1 MQCNHIGMSTDEI
14 KLDGTIFDYEAWG
27 KHFNSP
33 DKEIKN
39 SQFKV
44 IYYALTIILQV
55 INLIFL
61 FDYRSTEYLVY
72 VFSFIVFCVA
82 PFLWIGDLRNFGNA
96 LSKGTYKNLFKYKE
110 FSLLISFLLT
120 FLGILLVILTNE
132 NVRKYKAGVDKNKEK
147 MDFWDLPESERDEE
161 ENKYKSELNNL
172 ELKDNK
178 RKYNDKVI
186 RILYATIMTFHWGL
200 VAEAFSQSSTFGKD
214 TDTFK
219 LNKYSSG
226 FTRTIEWLLNQPYLL
241 ASNVDKKVHRYTDAV
256 HTTPLMKSFSLYCV
270 TFITMFFGLF
280 IRIPKT
286 IDGDRYTEIKNP
298 AERFDAIRIIN
309 MPSLFT
315 PVFYRQ
321 IHQYK
326 ETCLFFLSMFLI
338 IIAFFLIRFVNNMTG
353 GRMGKMGTTMSF
365 AVSIALIFGLT
376 YGLQHTMNEQAVE
389 SVVGVLLSMI
399 FAFLGTPVLMG
410 LMQLFMEGGFIGSLI
425 GLFGN
430 FFIKVANN
438 IRKFFNLGDPWSFF
452 PISRTLNMFDSS
464 FILKMSIGVFVA
476 LFLVMLFVGL
486 GITGLL
492 DNSYVQDVKS
502 MKLINAILVTMA
514 VSLFVSLT
522 PSFNMFTNLYK
533 TIKMILETLMVYIIP
548 IGSVIIALVLFI
560 FAYQNHHKN
569 IVHTDG

>member
-1 MQCNHIGMSTDEI
+1 MSTNEI
-14 KLDGTIFDYEAWG
+14 KLDGTIFDYDAWG
-27 KHFNSP
+27 KYFNSP
-33 DKEIKN
+33 DKETKN

-72 VFSFIVFCVA
+72 VFSFIVFCVT

-147 MDFWDLPESERDEE
+147 TDFWDLPESERDEDE
-161 ENKYKSELNNL
+161 KKYKSELNNL

-186 RILYATIMTFHWGL
+186 RILYATILTFHWGL

-226 FTRTIEWLLNQPYLL
+226 FTRTIEWLLDQPYLF
-241 ASNVDKKVHRYTDAV
+241 ANNVDKKLHRYTDAV

-286 IDGDRYTEIKNP
+286 IDGDKYTEIKDP
-298 AERFDAIRIIN
+298 GKRFEAVRIIN
-309 MPSLFT
+309 MPALFT
-315 PVFYRQ
+315 PIFYRQ
-321 IHQYK
+321 LHQYK
-326 ETCLFFLSMFLI
+326 DTSLFFLSLFLV
-338 IIAFFLIRFVNNMTG
+338 IIAFFLIRFVNNLTG
-353 GRMGKMGTTMSF
+353 GRMGKTGTSMSF
-365 AVSIALIFGLT
+365 AISIALIFGLT
-376 YGLQHTMNEQAVE
+376 FGLRNTMNSQTVQGI
-389 SVVGVLLSMI
+389 VWVLLSMI

-425 GLFGN
+425 ALFGN
-430 FFIKVANN
+430 FFIKVFNN
-438 IRKFFNLGDPWSFF
+438 IFKFFNMGPFNVI
-452 PISRTLNMFDSS
+452 PISRTLNMFDGS
-464 FILKMSIGVFVA
+464 FILYMFGGVFVA
-476 LFLVMLFVGL
+476 LFIVMLFVGL

-492 DNSYVQDVKS
+492 KNEYNQDVKS

-533 TIKMILETLMVYIIP
+533 AIKLILETLMVYIVP

-560 FAYQNHHKN
+560 FAYENHHKN